1 LNFNGR
7 VQKASSKN
15 FQMCLR
21 DDPDQ
26 DVVIQFGKMNDNLF
40 NLDFKYP
47 LSPFQAFAVCLS
59 SFDKHF
65 QND

>member
-1 LNFNGR
+1 
-7 VQKASSKN
+7 
-15 FQMCLR
+15 MCLR

-65 QND
+65 QNN